1 MIFRDTWK
9 IFFLSNN
16 FLYRWITLNN
26 IIRDLPLN
34 SSFFPNKYVKLLH
47 QLTDEENV
55 ARSWKVIGGAI
66 D

>member
-1 MIFRDTWK
+1 MIFRETWK

-16 FLYRWITLNN
+16 FLYGWITLNN

-34 SSFFPNKYVKLLH
+34 SSFFPNKYVKLWH

-55 ARSWKVIGGAI
+55 AKSWKVIGGAI